1 MATTIPP
8 LTAVIE
14 PTPPATASAEPK
26 QRHIP
31 WGSIFFSIGIGFFLL
46 NLIGLV
52 AVVVFGSLGDH
63 WFDSWLPQGG
73 YSFQWY
79 QFEGQQHNIGQLL
92 YNTLFVAIG
101 STVVALLIGFP
112 AAYVLARRQFRFK
125 NALMALYLVPPL
137 AYGIPLATLLL
148 RYLNPL
154 WPDFL
159 VQHFGA
165 TLLSVVVINLVPIIP
180 FVILILVPF
189 IQQIDTS
196 LESASRMLGANQ
208 FQTFVRVL
216 LPLIV
221 PGLLTAGV
229 LAVVRTVSTFDLTYL
244 VADANSQ
251 TLILALYGDASA
263 SGITPPQAI
272 DALSVV
278 YMLTTMS
285 LLVVALIF
293 VKPTQFVV
301 RVKTDNTK

>member
-8 LTAVIE
+8 LTAVTE
-14 PTPPATASAEPK
+14 PTPPATPSPVAQP
-26 QRHIP
+26 RR
-31 WGSIFFSIGIGFFLL
+31 WGKLLSSVLFYGGIGFFLI
-46 NLIGLV
+46 NLLGLV
-52 AVVVFGSLGDH
+52 AVVIIGSLGDH

-73 YSFQWY
+73 YSWQWY
-79 QFEGQQHNIGQLL
+79 QYEGQQHNVGQLL
-92 YNTLFVAIG
+92 YNTLFVALA
-101 STVVALLIGFP
+101 STFIALLIGFP
-112 AAYVLARRQFRFK
+112 AAYVLARRNFRFK
-125 NALMALYLVPPL
+125 SALTALYLVPMLVPPL

-148 RYLNPL
+148 KLFDYS
-154 WPDFL
+154 
-159 VQHFGA
+159 
-165 TLLSVVVINLVPIIP
+165 LLSMVIINLVPIIP

-208 FQTFVRVL
+208 FQTFLRVL
-216 LPLIV
+216 LPLII

-229 LAVVRTVSTFDLTYL
+229 LSVVRAVSMFDLTFL
-244 VADANSQ
+244 VAGASSQ

-263 SGITPPQAI
+263 SGFTPPQAI
-272 DALSVV
+272 DALSVI

-285 LLVVALIF
+285 LLVIALLF